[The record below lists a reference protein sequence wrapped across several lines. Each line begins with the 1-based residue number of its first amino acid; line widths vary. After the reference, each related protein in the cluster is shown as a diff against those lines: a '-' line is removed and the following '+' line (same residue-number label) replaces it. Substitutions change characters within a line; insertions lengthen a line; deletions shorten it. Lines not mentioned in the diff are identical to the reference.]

1 MAALGHHRNGFHE
14 EEYARW
20 PRVDIG
26 FHFLILFFFLLSFVI
41 FVLFFNFLIFVY
53 FLFTLLLLLFCLFSF
68 LNFCYSSFFH
78 LLLFFYSISFLKWNQ
93 MKTNWPRADIAPKIN
108 HDDRGLTY
116 TCAAAVC
123 WIFYLCHMTGH
134 EASITFHQNMAPAG
148 LVFML
153 LALKK
158 GHHKNYFLILW
169 YLRKNFIYYIIRA
182 IIWERFL
189 NENSFLWN

>member
-108 HDDRGLTY
+108 HDGRGLTY